1 MYKKVQPL
9 LIQKIKEPIMERE
22 VEQKFPGAGFFKNIN
37 FWKSLRL
44 VHADPATKKSNVL
57 PIVICVHRLI

>member
-1 MYKKVQPL
+1 
-9 LIQKIKEPIMERE
+9 MERE

>member
-1 MYKKVQPL
+1 
-9 LIQKIKEPIMERE
+9 MEQE
-22 VEQKFPGAGFFKNIN
+22 MEQKFLGAEFFFKNIN
-37 FWKSLRL
+37 FWKALTTRQ